1 MSLLALFYFMLY
13 AKLSSAIVT
22 YGPADV
28 PLGLF
33 LSLGDYYGDYN
44 YMVSHLNYICQNHRV
59 RNGPNQ
65 FVGDLVLTNYV
76 TIDPN
81 ARKSKISRKSTKTPI
96 LAYMTQMSYNDKI
109 DWTGVQRVLP
119 YFPGGGGPCT
129 FDHVYVANL
138 ALGSPPNDQWMEIV
152 NDTKR
157 GNLLARSKN
166 VAQQFANLVAN
177 STYKNVVWDW
187 YIAYEL
193 CLDYLNYDIYNEWD
207 GKGRPI
213 TKAFADYYARSMID
227 FNSVKAGRSF
237 IASPSIEI
245 QSSPVLTLHGRG
257 YPVKKKKSFFHVTG
271 P

>member
-1 MSLLALFYFMLY
+1 
-13 AKLSSAIVT
+13 
-22 YGPADV
+22 
-28 PLGLF
+28 
-33 LSLGDYYGDYN
+33 
-44 YMVSHLNYICQNHRV
+44 
-59 RNGPNQ
+59 
-65 FVGDLVLTNYV
+65 
-76 TIDPN
+76 
-81 ARKSKISRKSTKTPI
+81 
-96 LAYMTQMSYNDKI
+96 MSYNDQI

-193 CLDYLNYDIYNEWD
+193 CLDYLNYHIYNEWD

-245 QSSPVLTLHGRG
+245 
-257 YPVKKKKSFFHVTG
+257 
-271 P
+271 